1 MATRQA
7 PKKKSSTPGN
17 LVRIFE
23 EGRFTD
29 LTIRIQV
36 VEHQAANNK
45 RRRTSRNTHESEGAM
60 EVVQVHAVIMCSRSA
75 YFDRALGGNFKE
87 SRDMCIE
94 VEVAD
99 AEGQDGKSI

>member
-1 MATRQA
+1 MAAVATRQA
-7 PKKKSSTPGN
+7 PKKKKSSSTPGN

-36 VEHQAANNK
+36 VEHQAANK
-45 RRRTSRNTHESEGAM
+45 RRRTSRNTHDSEGAM

-99 AEGQDGKSI
+99 AEGQD